1 MAGQAAKKWL
11 RERVEDG
18 FRRGFHHAYDAF
30 RVNPSVFLMQMRAGY
45 GVPVST
51 FQGVY
56 SVELGI
62 LDHVGHD
69 VIHAGMRVAA
79 VEGAGMGLGGMLT
92 IVPDLSIL
100 AAITMR
106 TLQKLSL
113 TYGFEYNT
121 DQEIADLWIAAASA
135 AGVDLGRELLEKQVV
150 NRFVPKVI
158 QRIAY
163 KASSELVEKWS
174 GRMIPVAS
182 SVIGAT
188 LNYYFVRSWGDRAQ
202 SHFRRRHLELRC
214 AQVNDPLLQSAP
226 KLISSV

>member
-1 MAGQAAKKWL
+1 
-11 RERVEDG
+11 
-18 FRRGFHHAYDAF
+18 
-30 RVNPSVFLMQMRAGY
+30 
-45 GVPVST
+45 
-51 FQGVY
+51 
-56 SVELGI
+56 
-62 LDHVGHD
+62 VGHD
-69 VIHAGMRVAA
+69 VIRAGMRVAA

-202 SHFRRRHLELRC
+202 SHFRRRHLELRG
-214 AQVNDPLLQSAP
+214 AQVNDPLLQSAA
-226 KLISSV
+226 KVISSV

>member
-1 MAGQAAKKWL
+1 MRGEAAKQWL
-11 RERVEDG
+11 RQRVEDG
-18 FRRGFHHAYDAF
+18 FRRGFHHAYDAL
-30 RVNPSVFLMQMRAGY
+30 RVDPSVFLMQLRAGY

-56 SVELGI
+56 SVELGV
-62 LDHVGHD
+62 LDQVAHD
-69 VIHAGMRVAA
+69 VIRGGMKVAA
-79 VEGAGMGLGGMLT
+79 VEGAGFGLGGMLT
-92 IVPDLSIL
+92 VLPDLSIL

-135 AGVDLGRELLEKQVV
+135 AGVDLGREVLEKQVV
-150 NRFVPKVI
+150 NRFVPKVS
-158 QRIAY
+158 QRIAV
-163 KASSELVEKWS
+163 KASSEVVEKWS

-202 SHFRRRHLELRC
+202 NHFRSRHLALRG
-214 AQVNDPLLQSAP
+214 APVNAVILQDTASLLS
-226 KLISSV
+226 